1 MTQKKKAVI
10 FDLDGT
16 LVDNRASFAKAYRA
30 MCRHYPNLFEAQ
42 DSETEQLL
50 VRFYRSSFSEESY
63 RALCDRL
70 APRHLRLPPIDRLH
84 KEWGMTYAENA
95 VLLPHAAETVDYLRK
110 KGYKIGLLTN
120 GNSERQWAKI
130 HSCGL
135 YPCFD
140 HIVVSGDQPFEK
152 PDPAIYRLSLTG
164 LGVTADEALF
174 VGDTVETDI
183 SGAKRAGIDSLWLTK
198 EKENTVGA
206 TYLAENVGVLMNLL

>member
-1 MTQKKKAVI
+1 MNHNKKAVI

-30 MCRHYPNLFEAQ
+30 MCARYPNLFDEQDGEA
-42 DSETEQLL
+42 EQLL
-50 VRFYRSSFSEESY
+50 IRFYRSSFARDAY
-63 RALCDRL
+63 RALCDHL
-70 APRHLRLPPIDRLH
+70 APHRLPPMELLR

-95 VLLPHAAETVDYLRK
+95 ILLPHAAETVDYLHK

-135 YPCFD
+135 FPCFD

-152 PDPAIYRLSLTG
+152 PDPAIYRLSLEG
-164 LGVTADEALF
+164 LGVTAEEALF

-183 SGAKRAGIDSLWLTK
+183 DGAKQAGIDSLWLTK
-198 EKENTVGA
+198 QTENTAGA
-206 TYLAENVGVLMNLL
+206 TYLAESVRFLQTIL